1 MLSELFH
8 ERAALYVAG
17 AMTAPE
23 RENFELVLKF
33 HSELVAQVNALQ
45 DVGTAVV
52 LSHLAGAPTLSGT
65 VKDRLFGTLD
75 SQPRETEEECV
86 VVTGPDGLVEWVNP
100 AFTAMCGYSLA
111 ELKGRKPSQM
121 LQGPET
127 DADAVGRMRSAIRD
141 RVPCR
146 ESLANYHKNGTV
158 YMVDVAIAPVLDDDG
173 QPLWFVA
180 TERELKAA

>member
-1 MLSELFH
+1 MLTELLQD
-8 ERAALYVAG
+8 RAALYVSG

-33 HSELVAQVNALQ
+33 HDELRNQVNALQ
-45 DVGTAVV
+45 DVGTAVL
-52 LSHLAGAPTLSGT
+52 LSHLAGAPAVSDA
-65 VKDRLFGTLD
+65 VKDRIFGRLD
-75 SQPRETEEECV
+75 THPRETEQESV

-111 ELKGRKPSQM
+111 ELKGRKPGQM

-127 DADAVGRMRSAIRD
+127 DAAAVGRIRTAVRD

-146 ESLANYHKNGTV
+146 ENLANYHKNGTM
-158 YMVDVAIAPVLDDDG
+158 YWVDVAIAPVLDDDG

>member
-1 MLSELFH
+1 MLTELLQD
-8 ERAALYVAG
+8 RAALYASG

-33 HSELVAQVNALQ
+33 HDELRSHVNALH

-52 LSHLAGAPTLSGT
+52 LSHLTGVPAVSRA
-65 VKDRLFGTLD
+65 VKDRILGRLD
-75 SQPRETEEECV
+75 THPRETEEECV

-100 AFTAMCGYSLA
+100 AFTAMCGYSLT
-111 ELKGRKPSQM
+111 ELKGRKPGAL

-127 DADAVGRMRSAIRD
+127 DVAAVNRIRIAVRE

-146 ESLANYHKNGTV
+146 ENLANYHKNGTM
-158 YMVDVAIAPVLDDDG
+158 YRVDVAIAPILDDDG

>member
-1 MLSELFH
+1 MLSELLQ
-8 ERAALYVAG
+8 ERAALYVSG
-17 AMTAPE
+17 AMTALE

-33 HSELVAQVNALQ
+33 HSELLAQVNALQ

-52 LSHLAGAPTLSGT
+52 LSHLPGAPTVSGA
-65 VKDRLFGTLD
+65 VKDRLFGRLD
-75 SQPRETEEECV
+75 TYPRDTEEECV
-86 VVTGPDGLVEWVNP
+86 VVTDPDGLVEWVNP

-111 ELKGRKPSQM
+111 ELKGRKPGAL

-127 DADAVGRMRSAIRD
+127 DAAAVGRIRSAVREC
-141 RVPCR
+141 VPCR
-146 ESLANYHKNGTV
+146 EQLANYHKNGTM
-158 YMVDVAIAPVLDDDG
+158 YRVDVAIAPVLDDDG